1 MSNTTW
7 PASLPCPTDQN
18 VQYSALV
25 EPVLKTSMET
35 GAPKRR
41 RRFTAVPE
49 SFTCSV
55 ILTQAQVAALKQF
68 VEVTLADVGP
78 FDWKDFRTGDPVTYV
93 FDARPKYTL
102 AAAGAN
108 LWQADLSL
116 VTVP

>member
-1 MSNTTW
+1 MANPVW

-18 VQYSALV
+18 VQYSAIL
-25 EPVLKTSMET
+25 EPVQTTSMET

-41 RRFTAVPE
+41 RRFSAVPE
-49 SFTCSV
+49 TFTCQV
-55 ILTQAQVAALKQF
+55 ILTQAQVATLKQF

-78 FDWKDFRTGDPVTYV
+78 FDWKDFRTNEAATYV
-93 FDARPKYTL
+93 LSKRPVYAL

-108 LWQADLSL
+108 LWQVALEL